1 MKKAKT
7 KAGFAVRATG
17 EDAYFAASNS
27 VHGFQ
32 SYYSA
37 CFDSARIGRLYAV
50 KGGPGTG
57 KSRFLRAVAEQG
69 AKCGWHPELIYCS
82 SDPDS
87 LDGVILTKPEKEGI
101 ALLDA
106 TAPHVYEPNRPG
118 YREELINLGSF
129 WNGELLRAKANEI
142 AERNRQ
148 KQEAYRMAYRYLSAY
163 GEMTATRDELV
174 EPYLRKKALCA
185 FAEKWMRQIPEG
197 EAFEEQIALARSIGM
212 RGMVTLDTYYANA
225 KTAYYVEDC
234 RGSAAV
240 FLGALYEIA
249 KRKKL
254 SVRVSRDPLL
264 PDRLDGIFFK
274 NAGIAFLAFEGG
286 GKEKRRKI
294 SMRRF
299 VETASMR
306 VGREE
311 LNFAERMRRAMLRGA
326 ANCFSRV
333 NEVHFSI
340 EDIYIRAMDFGAKE
354 SFTRSFCTTLF
365 KT

>member
-1 MKKAKT
+1 MKKSEKRA
-7 KAGFAVRATG
+7 AVVVRSTG

-27 VHGFQ
+27 ARGFQ

-37 CFDSARIGRLYAV
+37 CFDGARIGRLYAV

-57 KSRFLRAVAEQG
+57 KSRFLREVAKEG
-69 AKCGWHPELIYCS
+69 EKRGWHPELIYCS

-87 LDGVILTKPEKEGI
+87 LDGVVLTKPGEEGI
-101 ALLDA
+101 ALVDA

-129 WNGELLRAKANEI
+129 WNGELLRAKATEI
-142 AERNRQ
+142 SEWNRR
-148 KQEAYRMAYRYLSAY
+148 KQSAYRMAYRYLAAY

-174 EPYLRKKALCA
+174 EPYLRKKAILS

-197 EAFEEQIALARSIGM
+197 DGFEAQIALARSVGM
-212 RGMVTLDTYYANA
+212 RGAVTLDTYYAAA

-249 KRKKL
+249 KRKNL
-254 SVRVSRDPLL
+254 PVRVSYDPLL
-264 PDRLDGIFFK
+264 PDRIDGLLLK
-274 NAGIAFLAFEGG
+274 STGVAFLAFEGG
-286 GKEKRRKI
+286 KGEKHRKI

-299 VETASMR
+299 VETGEMHA
-306 VGREE
+306 GRKEI
-311 LNFAERMRRAMLRGA
+311 NFAEQMRRSMLRGA
-326 ANCFSRV
+326 VECLSRV
-333 NEVHFSI
+333 SEAHFAI
-340 EDIYIRAMDFGAKE
+340 EEIYIRAMDFGAKE
-354 SFTRSFCTTLF
+354 TFTRSFCASLF
-365 KT
+365 K

>member
-1 MKKAKT
+1 MKKT
-7 KAGFAVRATG
+7 KAIFTIRSTG

-27 VHGFQ
+27 IRGFQ

-57 KSRFLRAVAEQG
+57 KSRFLRTVAERG
-69 AKCGWHPELIYCS
+69 AECGWHPELIYCS
-82 SDPDS
+82 SDPNS
-87 LDGVILTKPEKEGI
+87 LDGVILTKPGEEGI

-129 WNGELLRAKANEI
+129 WNGALLRARAEEI
-142 AERNRQ
+142 AGQNRR
-148 KQEAYRMAYRYLSAY
+148 KQQAYRMAYRYLAAY
-163 GEMTATRDELV
+163 GEITATRDELV
-174 EPYLRKKALCA
+174 EPYLRKKALYA
-185 FAEKWMRQIPEG
+185 FAEKWMRQIPE
-197 EAFEEQIALARSIGM
+197 EDAFEEQIALARSVGM

-225 KTAYYVEDC
+225 KTAYFVEDC
-234 RGSAAV
+234 RGSAAL

-254 SVRVSRDPLL
+254 SVRVSYHPLL

-274 NAGIAFLAFEGG
+274 NAGVAFLAFEGG
-286 GKEKRRKI
+286 GKETRRKI

-299 VETASMR
+299 VDTGAMHS
-306 VGREE
+306 GREE

-326 ANCFSRV
+326 ADCFLRV
-333 NEVHFSI
+333 SEAHFSI
-340 EDIYIRAMDFGAKE
+340 EEIYIRAMDFGAKE
-354 SFTRSFCTTLF
+354 TFTRSFCASLF
-365 KT
+365 QA